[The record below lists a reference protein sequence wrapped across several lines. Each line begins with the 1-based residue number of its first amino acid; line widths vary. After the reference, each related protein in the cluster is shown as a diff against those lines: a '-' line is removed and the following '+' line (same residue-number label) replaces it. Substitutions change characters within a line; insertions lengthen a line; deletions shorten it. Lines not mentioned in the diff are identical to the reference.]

1 MGIELKRPPT
11 TDEIEEICSAA
22 EEAARRLVL
31 YKVPLKSMGD
41 LDVTVEA
48 EGDKP
53 LNLNVEVAVELTSG
67 TQDLEAVVD
76 EATKA
81 AFSAAEEKVRELK
94 LCVDTS
100 D

>member
-31 YKVPLKSMGD
+31 YKVPLKNMGD

-53 LNLNVEVAVELTSG
+53 LNLNVEVAVELTRG